1 MILCAQALHSRGAG
15 VNHNSNI
22 KVSIMVNY
30 IVNVIFGVDF
40 SDNFDIMICM
50 YVITFAN
57 PKGGSGKTTSAML
70 LAEQIAISGGR
81 VAILD
86 LDPNANILAWA
97 QGRAEAGRTVPF
109 TVHARPQA
117 EDTVALIDGLAA
129 EADYLIIDLEGSKD
143 QIVTFALSRTDL
155 CIIPMDGSPMEAR
168 QAAQAV
174 RLVETTARM
183 IRSPIAY
190 TLLFARTNAAFL
202 TTDERDVRQEM
213 EANNI
218 NTLPVRIARRAPY
231 TRIFR
236 DNVLLAEL
244 PDLVAEEM
252 TGKAAS
258 TTEKAQK
265 QVTSA
270 IENARDYAQAVIDS
284 LMKARAA

>member
-1 MILCAQALHSRGAG
+1 M
-15 VNHNSNI
+15 I
-22 KVSIMVNY
+22 KVSD
-30 IVNVIFGVDF
+30 IVDVRFKLRQ
-40 SDNFDIMICM
+40 STTM

-97 QGRAEAGRTVPF
+97 QTRETEGKEVPF

-117 EDTVALIDGLAA
+117 EETVELIDSLFN

-155 CIIPMDGSPMEAR
+155 CIIPLDGSPMEAR

-174 RLVETTARM
+174 RLVQTTAKM
-183 IRSPIAY
+183 IRAQINYA
-190 TLLFARTNAAFL
+190 LLFTRTNAAFQ

-213 EANNI
+213 KLNNI
-218 NTLPVRIARRAPY
+218 PTLPVRIAKRAPY

-236 DNVLLAEL
+236 DGVLLSEL
-244 PDLVAEEM
+244 PDIVTQEM
-252 TGKAAS
+252 QGKTAS
-258 TTEKAQK
+258 LSDKAIK
-265 QVTSA
+265 QVTGA
-270 IENARDYAQAVIDS
+270 IENARDYAQTVIAT
-284 LMKARAA
+284 LTKE

>member
-1 MILCAQALHSRGAG
+1 
-15 VNHNSNI
+15 
-22 KVSIMVNY
+22 
-30 IVNVIFGVDF
+30 
-40 SDNFDIMICM
+40 M

-97 QGRAEAGRTVPF
+97 QGRQEQGKDVPF

-117 EDTVALIDGLAA
+117 EDTVELIDELSS

-155 CIIPMDGSPMEAR
+155 CIIPLDGSPMEAR

-174 RLVETTARM
+174 RLVQTTANM
-183 IRSPIAY
+183 IRTEIDYA
-190 TLLFARTNAAFL
+190 LLFTRTNAAFQS
-202 TTDERDVRQEM
+202 TDERDVRQEM
-213 EANNI
+213 EANSI
-218 NTLPVRIARRAPY
+218 PTLPIRIAKRAPY

-236 DNVLLAEL
+236 DGVLLSEL
-244 PDLVAEEM
+244 PDIVTEEM
-252 TGKAAS
+252 KDKSSSVSGKAM
-258 TTEKAQK
+258 K
-265 QVTSA
+265 QVSGA
-270 IENARDYAQAVIDS
+270 IDNARDYAQTVIAT
-284 LMKARAA
+284 LTKEREA

>member
-1 MILCAQALHSRGAG
+1 MWRGRTSQSILKA
-15 VNHNSNI
+15 NSNYVV
-22 KVSIMVNY
+22 KVKSINNVND
-30 IVNVIFGVDF
+30 IVDVRVKRRQ
-40 SDNFDIMICM
+40 STAM

-97 QGRAEAGRTVPF
+97 QTREAEGRDVPF

-117 EDTVALIDGLAA
+117 EETVELIDSLSD

-155 CIIPMDGSPMEAR
+155 CIIPLDGSPMEAR

-174 RLVETTARM
+174 RLVQTTANM
-183 IRSPIAY
+183 IRAQINYA
-190 TLLFARTNAAFL
+190 LLFTRTNAAFQ

-213 EANNI
+213 ELNNI
-218 NTLPVRIARRAPY
+218 PTLPVRIAKRAPY

-236 DNVLLAEL
+236 DGVLLSEL
-244 PDLVAEEM
+244 PDIVTQEM
-252 TGKAAS
+252 QGKTAS
-258 TTEKAQK
+258 VSDKAMK
-265 QVTSA
+265 QVTGA
-270 IENARDYAQAVIDS
+270 IENARDYAQTVIAT
-284 LMKARAA
+284 LTKEQVA